1 MHMNKILLIIQREYI
16 TRVLK
21 KSFWI
26 SSLLAPVLITA
37 IYAIP
42 IWLAMKDKEVKRVE
56 ILDSSG
62 LWKKSDLVDK
72 ELEFVFTSGKEQ
84 ELKMAFAS
92 KGFDAFVSIPED
104 VLANPKGVHIYSAK
118 NIGMSLKQSVEK
130 LIQNK
135 VRQELL
141 LKAGI
146 SSQIYESTQVDI
158 DSKTIT
164 VSTDGKETSS
174 SSGGAMILAGIMGF
188 VLYITL
194 LLYGSQVMNGVIEE
208 KSSRIIEVIISSVKP
223 YQLLLG
229 KIIGVGLV
237 GLTQF
242 LLWIVLTIGLTQI
255 TGKFYGEKVKNNLAQ
270 IQKID
275 SEKQSD
281 VISKVDEESPM
292 SEVSKVL
299 ESTNIPMIIAAF
311 LFYFF
316 VGYMLYSS
324 LFAAIGSAVESATE
338 AQQFTFIVMVPII
351 LSFLMAQYTIQDP
364 DSNIAFWASMIPF
377 TSPINMMVRLPYG
390 VPGWELIL
398 SMTLLVLGFLGC
410 SWVSARIYRV
420 GILMY
425 GKKVTWKE
433 LGKWL
438 FYRG

>member
-1 MHMNKILLIIQREYI
+1 MYMNKILLIIQREYK

-26 SSLLAPVLITA
+26 SSLLAPVLIAA

-42 IWLAMKDKEVKRVE
+42 IWLAMRDKEVKRVE
-56 ILDSSG
+56 LLDLSG
-62 LWKKSDLVDK
+62 LYQKKDLVDK
-72 ELEFVFTSGKEQ
+72 EVEFTFIKGN
-84 ELKMAFAS
+84 ELDLKKKFAS
-92 KGFDAFVSIPED
+92 KGYDALVCIPQN
-104 VLANPKGVHIYSAK
+104 LLTNPKGVHIYSAK
-118 NIGMSLKQSVEK
+118 NIGLSLKSSVEK

-146 SSQIYESTQVDI
+146 SSQIYENTQVDV
-158 DSKTIT
+158 DSETIT
-164 VSTDGKETSS
+164 VSTDGQEKSS
-174 SSGGAMILAGIMGF
+174 SSGGAMILAGIMGL
-188 VLYITL
+188 VLYSTI

-229 KIIGVGLV
+229 KIIGIGLV

-255 TGKFYGEKVKNNLAQ
+255 TSTFFVGKTKTTASQIKQLDQGTQASVITKNEAY
-270 IQKID
+270 
-275 SEKQSD
+275 
-281 VISKVDEESPM
+281 SPM
-292 SEVSKVL
+292 SEVTKVL
-299 ESTNIPMIIAAF
+299 ESTNIPLVLASF

-316 VGYMLYSS
+316 VGYLLYSS
-324 LFAAIGSAVESATE
+324 LFAAIGSAVESATD
-338 AQQFTFIVMVPII
+338 AQQFTFIVMIPII
-351 LSFLMAQYTIQDP
+351 VSFLMAQYTMQDP

-390 VPGWELIL
+390 VATWELVL
-398 SMTLLVLGFLGC
+398 SMTLLVLGFLGF
-410 SWVSARIYRV
+410 SWLSARIYRV

-433 LGKWL
+433 LGKWV
-438 FYRG
+438 FYKE

>member
-1 MHMNKILLIIQREYI
+1 MNKIVLIIQREYI

-56 ILDSSG
+56 ILDLSG

-72 ELEFVFTSGKEQ
+72 EVEFVFTSGKEQ

-92 KGFDAFVSIPED
+92 KGFDAFVTIPED

-118 NIGMSLKQSVEK
+118 NIGMSLKESVEK

-141 LKAGI
+141 FKAGI

-164 VSTDGKETSS
+164 VSNDGKETSS

-188 VLYITL
+188 VLYFTL

-255 TGKFYGEKVKNNLAQ
+255 TGKFYREKVKNNLAQ
-270 IQKID
+270 IQKVNT
-275 SEKQSD
+275 EKQSKG
-281 VISKVDEESPM
+281 IAKSDEGSPM
-292 SEVSKVL
+292 SEVTKVL

-338 AQQFTFIVMVPII
+338 AQQFTFIVMIPII

-438 FYRG
+438 FYKG

>member
-56 ILDSSG
+56 ILDLSA
-62 LWKKSDLVDK
+62 LWGKSDLVDK
-72 ELEFVFTSGKEQ
+72 EVEFDFTKGKEQ
-84 ELKMAFAS
+84 DLKKLFAL
-92 KGFDAFVSIPED
+92 KGYDAFVCIPKD
-104 VLANPKGVHIYSAK
+104 VLTNPKGVHIYTDK
-118 NIGMSLKQSVEK
+118 NIGMSLKESVEK

-164 VSTDGKETSS
+164 VSNDGKETSS

-188 VLYITL
+188 VLYFTL

-255 TGKFYGEKVKNNLAQ
+255 TGKFYGEKVKNNLTQ
-270 IQKID
+270 IQKVD
-275 SEKQSD
+275 SETQSK
-281 VISKVDEESPM
+281 VISKIDEGSPM
-292 SEVSKVL
+292 SEVTKVL

-338 AQQFTFIVMVPII
+338 AQQFTFIVMIPII

-438 FYRG
+438 FYKG